1 MKNETGYLLSFV
13 LGGAIGAGVAWFLA
27 KSKYEALAD
36 EQIASVKESF
46 RLKYEGEDEEES
58 EEAEPADN
66 LPQASGTPSY
76 MQGKSVEK
84 PDITSYRNII
94 RDERYSPSPSEDVPD
109 GVIEIIPPE
118 DFGEDPDY
126 IKIDLIMT
134 ANGYL
139 LDEDMEPVEDEYSL
153 LGMGVNDVRDHFGEY
168 EDDSVYVV
176 NHERKAYYV
185 ILDSIKEYKE

>member
-1 MKNETGYLLSFV
+1 MKNEVGYLVSFV
-13 LGGAIGAGVAWFLA
+13 LGGAIGAGAAWFLA

-46 RLKYEGEDEEES
+46 RLKYEGENEEEV
-58 EEAEPADN
+58 EEDKPADN
-66 LPQASGTPSY
+66 LPQATGTPSY
-76 MQGKSVEK
+76 MQGRQVEK
-84 PDITSYRNII
+84 PDITTYRNIVKG
-94 RDERYSPSPSEDVPD
+94 EGYSPTPSEDIQD
-109 GVIEIIPPE
+109 GLIEIIPPE

-126 IKIDLIMT
+126 TKITLTMT

-139 LDEDMEPVEDEYSL
+139 LDEDMDPVEDEYSL

-176 NHERKAYYV
+176 NHERQAYYE
-185 ILDSIKEYKE
+185 ILDSIREYKE